1 MYHAVAYLYINTTI
15 FHGTRMP
22 VNAGKLSN
30 YTSVATNVNYI
41 KVTFFCNATSHYS
54 KVAPRQE
61 ILKKTK
67 QKKTCCSFP

>member
-1 MYHAVAYLYINTTI
+1 
-15 FHGTRMP
+15 MP

-61 ILKKTK
+61 ILKKNK
-67 QKKTCCSFP
+67 NKKKHAALSHDHHILCVL

>member
-1 MYHAVAYLYINTTI
+1 
-15 FHGTRMP
+15 MP

-61 ILKKTK
+61 ILKKK
-67 QKKTCCSFP
+67 QQQQQQHAALSHDHHILCVL